1 MNRIDA
7 LFSRLKHE
15 GRRALM
21 PFITA
26 GDPDLPTTAAL
37 ITELVRW
44 GAHMVEIG
52 IPYSDPIA
60 DGPVIAASYHRALER
75 GVRLSHVFQ
84 TIRTLRAETATGP
97 LAVAPLVTMVSYS
110 IIHRQGADHYLREA
124 LTAGIDGLIV
134 PDLPVEESDGLCR
147 RANEHGLRLIQLITP
162 TTPRDRAV
170 QIARST
176 TGFIYYVSV
185 AGITG
190 ERRSLPPDV
199 VENVGWL
206 RTQTEL
212 PICIGFGI
220 SSPEQI
226 RALAPVA
233 DGLIVGSA
241 LVRRLGDAQN
251 LPRAEVVAK
260 IGRFVGELAAGLDS
274 MTASPPRE
282 GQGQAQGEGPT
293 PPAPPTGTAPETAGQ
308 TS

>member
-7 LFSRLKHE
+7 LFTRLKNE

-21 PFITA
+21 PFLTA

-75 GVRLSHVFQ
+75 GVRLSHIFQ
-84 TIRTLRAETATGP
+84 TMRTLRAETATGP
-97 LAVAPLVTMVSYS
+97 LAVAPLVTMVSYA
-110 IIHRQGADHYLREA
+110 IVHRRGVDRYLEEA
-124 LTAGIDGLIV
+124 VTAGVDGLIV
-134 PDLPVEESDGLCR
+134 PDLPVEESEGLCR
-147 RANEHGLRLIQLITP
+147 LANERDLRLIQLITP
-162 TTPRDRAV
+162 TTPRERA
-170 QIARST
+170 IRLARST

-190 ERRSLPPDV
+190 ERRSLSPDLI
-199 VENVGWL
+199 EDVGWL

-220 SSPEQI
+220 SSPEQL

-241 LVRRLGDAQN
+241 LVRRLGDARN

-260 IGRFVGELAAGLDS
+260 IGRFVGELAASLEAMAG
-274 MTASPPRE
+274 PPQNPNS
-282 GQGQAQGEGPT
+282 GQGQGQTPSASPT
-293 PPAPPTGTAPETAGQ
+293 GPAPEAAGQ